1 MLYVQCTTSGPEGKS
16 AHSPNHLSNA
26 IIMEAVY
33 YLGSVSV
40 CASFCAE
47 VWEKLCA
54 THTNDT

>member
-47 VWEKLCA
+47 V
-54 THTNDT
+54 